1 MNLKENI
8 REEFESDIK
17 VEYGIDT
24 IFITFNDK
32 SIVEGHQIKK
42 LEDDIVPIIN
52 KSSDGE
58 LILNFCN
65 VQFMSSSV
73 LGLLVKIHKKVCE
86 PDGYL
91 KLLNISPDIYK
102 VFKITQLAKVFD
114 INLM

>member
-42 LEDDIVPIIN
+42 LEDDEDAQHARRYAT
-52 KSSDGE
+52 S
-58 LILNFCN
+58 
-65 VQFMSSSV
+65 
-73 LGLLVKIHKKVCE
+73 
-86 PDGYL
+86 
-91 KLLNISPDIYK
+91 
-102 VFKITQLAKVFD
+102 ITRND
-114 INLM
+114 E